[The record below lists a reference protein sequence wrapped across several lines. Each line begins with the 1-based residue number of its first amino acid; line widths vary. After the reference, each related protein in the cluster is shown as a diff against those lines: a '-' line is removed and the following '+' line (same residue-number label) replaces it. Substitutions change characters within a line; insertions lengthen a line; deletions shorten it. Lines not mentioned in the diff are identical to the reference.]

1 MVTTHLTDE
10 ELQQYAADKRSCE
23 KRIASHV
30 HLCGE
35 CRSKVEVYQ
44 LLITGIKQQP
54 QAAFDFDLSGS
65 VLQQLPAQNPKT
77 ANDSLLIWLFIFT
90 GISFTG
96 GGLYFFR
103 NYFKY
108 FFEGI
113 ETILGFLIVVTAVM
127 VLAGLYLDMYKKY
140 RKEMKVL
147 DMG

>member
-1 MVTTHLTDE
+1 MVTKHLLDDE
-10 ELQQYAADKRSCE
+10 VQQYAVNKFSCE
-23 KRIASHV
+23 KRIAKHIHV
-30 HLCGE
+30 CGE

-54 QAAFDFDLSGS
+54 QPAFNFDLSKS
-65 VLQQLPAQNPKT
+65 VLQQLPSQEAKT

>member
-1 MVTTHLTDE
+1 
-10 ELQQYAADKRSCE
+10 
-23 KRIASHV
+23 
-30 HLCGE
+30 
-35 CRSKVEVYQ
+35 
-44 LLITGIKQQP
+44 LITGIKQQP
-54 QAAFDFDLSGS
+54 QPAFNFDLSKS
-65 VLQQLPAQNPKT
+65 VLQQLPSQEAKT

>member
-1 MVTTHLTDE
+1 MVIKHLTDDE
-10 ELQQYAADKRSCE
+10 VQQYVVDKQYCE
-23 KRIASHV
+23 TRIVEHF
-30 HLCGE
+30 HLCEE

-54 QAAFDFDLSGS
+54 QPAFDFDLSKS
-65 VLQQLPAQNPKT
+65 VLQRLPAQKTKT
-77 ANDSLLIWLFIFT
+77 ANDSLLIWLIIFT

-113 ETILGFLIVVTAVM
+113 ETILGFLIVVTALT
-127 VLAGLYLDMYKKY
+127 VLAGLYIDMHKKY

-147 DMG
+147 DLG